1 LKERSEEESEMMDRR
16 LWEEINSSST
26 PSSSSNNSQLI
37 IPNRDVSY
45 LEASVPFI
53 RILLKDDEKNENK
66 NEILFDS
73 HSSLSLS
80 ILNFLD
86 EDIQSTINQVNRDQN
101 ELVAPINFST
111 LKYPIPIKK
120 KNTKEGEEEEETIKI
135 ENQTIDL
142 TFIKVQQATRK

>member
-1 LKERSEEESEMMDRR
+1 MKERSEEESEMMDRR

-101 ELVAPINFST
+101 EVVSPINFST
-111 LKYPIPIKK
+111 LKYPIKK
-120 KNTKEGEEEEETIKI
+120 KNSKEEETKI